1 MPEKVEFGRIGRF
14 VIIIPMWFN
23 STLEK
28 PHSDMSL
35 CGSSFIIKCYFLISF
50 AIIAALT
57 DTTAVTAAA
66 LLSPLL
72 TSPMLEG
79 ILL

>member
-14 VIIIPMWFN
+14 VIKIPMWFN

-35 CGSSFIIKCYFLISF
+35 CGSSAFVYYFLISF